1 MRKLQVLVLLQSTTK
16 RYQGLPACGNC
27 AWFPLAKEVLRIEN
41 LCWIIGFDERLT
53 AILVCGRLLKY
64 AGELYSEEHK
74 RTFTTEKAT
83 FQMLKGH
90 TDKTGAQNRQETYC
104 RMVQRAV

>member
-1 MRKLQVLVLLQSTTK
+1 
-16 RYQGLPACGNC
+16 
-27 AWFPLAKEVLRIEN
+27 LAKEVLRIEN
-41 LCWIIGFDERLT
+41 LCWIIGFDERQT

-83 FQMLKGH
+83 FQVLKGH
-90 TDKTGAQNRQETYC
+90 TDKTKQVLKIDRKPIAEWFRELFEKLRQSIRQQRKSNRGFKL
-104 RMVQRAV
+104 